1 MYTDL
6 ADGSTPFKLARLLRD
21 RHLDAFCLNDTD
33 SSASAAADQEA
44 LLGDFLPAYLP
55 FRTPFELAHP
65 RPGTT
70 AMDPLHIPVTR
81 GAPPGTERVP
91 AQGERPVVH
100 PSFKENS
107 VEL

>member
-6 ADGSTPFKLARLLRD
+6 ADGNTPFKLARLLRD

-33 SSASAAADQEA
+33 SSASTAADQVA
-44 LLGDFLPAYLP
+44 LLRDFLPAYLP
-55 FRTPFELAHP
+55 FRTPFELVHP
-65 RPGTT
+65 RSGTT
-70 AMDPLHIPVTR
+70 GIATPHIPATR
-81 GAPPGTERVP
+81 VAPLGAHRV
-91 AQGERPVVH
+91 G